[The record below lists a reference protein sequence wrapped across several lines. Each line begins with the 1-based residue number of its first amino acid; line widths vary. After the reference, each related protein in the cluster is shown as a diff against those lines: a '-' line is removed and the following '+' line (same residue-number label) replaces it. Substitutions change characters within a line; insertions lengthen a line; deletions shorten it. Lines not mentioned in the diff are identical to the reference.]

1 MYMWTYKS
9 NLLSLATMVISNVFL
24 WCKQRKYVQPAP
36 IIQVGYYPSFQIL
49 AAFRTIYNAKPRVLD
64 AIEHRFGKRSLS
76 TLTSANRP
84 FHILE
89 HVETLWLKHF
99 ATYLCQHTDI
109 ASLIWLHDG
118 VWISPLPSPNILLAA
133 NRAASSHLGLEA
145 PLVLKTLEFTQAAQS
160 AQAELLAGRPPPS
173 SDPPA
178 VLHAPRPSVMPVL
191 SEPRAQAA
199 FLRMM
204 ARAARSGSHSHDPAD
219 IIVLDP

>member
-1 MYMWTYKS
+1 MPFLTL
-9 NLLSLATMVISNVFL
+9 NLVSLMPLNTA
-24 WCKQRKYVQPAP
+24 
-36 IIQVGYYPSFQIL
+36 L
-49 AAFRTIYNAKPRVLD
+49 ANGPLIPLPP
-64 AIEHRFGKRSLS
+64 
-76 TLTSANRP
+76 ANRP

-99 ATYLCQHTDI
+99 ATYLCQHSDV

-118 VWISPLPSPNILLAA
+118 VWISPLPSPAVLLAA
-133 NRAASSHLGLEA
+133 NRAASSHLGFEA
-145 PLVLKTLEFTQAAQS
+145 PLVLKTTALAQAAQS

-173 SDPPA
+173 GDPPP

-219 IIVLDP
+219 IIILDP